1 MINTEN
7 IESLLDSIQQ
17 CKNKIR
23 EIDEQIEI
31 NPGDPSVNYESLYIQ
46 QFNLYMDISKLAFK
60 VEQELEILSEDEGN
74 VFLVNRFI
82 KELNNLVAEEVAF
95 VII

>member
-17 CKNKIR
+17 CKSKIR
-23 EIDEQIEI
+23 EIDEQIEV
-31 NPGDPSVNYESLYIQ
+31 NPGDPSVNYESLYVQ
-46 QFNLYMDISKLAFK
+46 QFNLYIDISKLAFQ
-60 VEQELEILSEDEGN
+60 VEQELENLSKDEGN
-74 VFLVNRFI
+74 IFLVNRFA
-82 KELNNLVAEEVAF
+82 KQLNNLVAEEVAF